1 MDGVTILY
9 APQPCAPLEPLVL
22 VADDEA
28 MPRMLA
34 GRAIEKAG
42 FRVLYAKDGREAVD
56 VFATHQPD
64 VVLLDVKMP
73 RCDGYSACAEIRA
86 AAGGEGVA
94 VVMMTACDD
103 TESIDAAFAVGA
115 TDFLPKPVN
124 PALLPHRLRYLHR
137 NTMAAR
143 KLRESEGHLRAAE
156 RIAKVGHWVWDLRD
170 GRITLSCEAAR
181 MLGVTT
187 EDATVI
193 EALFHAVPAH
203 ERRQIVHLVRQASRN
218 GSPFTIEHR
227 LEVDG
232 EDAHAA
238 QEGSVERGDDGAP
251 IRVVAT
257 IQDVTERHEAQ
268 REILRLAY
276 FDSLTGLANRPMLR
290 RHLERVVDMSRR
302 YRRNAAVLCLDL
314 DRFKNVNDTMGHT
327 AGDELLVAVGNRL
340 RQAMRRSDC
349 LARPSTPPE
358 PAGDSNALARQG
370 GDEFTIVLSEIRRA
384 EDAALVADRILEEL
398 SRPFTL
404 GRDQIFVGASIGIA
418 VFPDDGADAEELLKN
433 ADAALYHAK
442 EQGRHRH
449 AFFKP
454 SLNEANRRRL
464 ELEIALRSALAN
476 DELELHFQPKVLL
489 EGGRVVGV
497 EALLRW
503 THPEQGRLSP
513 AEFIPVAEDSG
524 LIVPIGARVLTLACE
539 QLARWNAAG
548 LDGLTMSVNVASRQ
562 FRDEEFVSFVQ
573 ETLEKT
579 GIRPRNLELEI
590 TERTLMDDTEISLRV
605 LGELRALGI
614 RVAIDDFGTGYS
626 SLSYLKRFPIDVIKV
641 DRSFVADIPTDGD
654 SSAIAEAIIAMGN
667 SLDMEVVA
675 EGVETEAQMD
685 FLARS
690 RCPSAQGF
698 LFCRPLPAEEVERW
712 CLDNEASRGGDGG

>member
-1 MDGVTILY
+1 MTILY
-9 APQPCAPLEPLVL
+9 APKPCAPPAPLVL

-28 MPRMLA
+28 IPRLLA
-34 GRAIEKAG
+34 GRAAEKAG
-42 FRVLYAKDGREAVD
+42 FRVVYAEDGAQAVRE
-56 VFATHQPD
+56 FTTHQPD
-64 VVLLDVKMP
+64 IVLLDVRMP
-73 RCDGYSACAEIRA
+73 GCDGFAACTAIRA
-86 AAGGEGVA
+86 AIGGDDVA

-103 TESIDAAFAVGA
+103 TESIDGAFAVGA
-115 TDFLPKPVN
+115 TDFIPKPVN
-124 PALLPHRLRYLHR
+124 PALLPHRLRHLHR
-137 NTMAAR
+137 NTVASR
-143 KLRESEGHLRAAE
+143 QLRESESRLRTAE

-170 GRITLSCEAAR
+170 GRITVSSEAAR
-181 MLGVTT
+181 MLGVTS
-187 EDATVI
+187 EDGAAI
-193 EALFHAVPAH
+193 ESLFHAVPTH
-203 ERRQIVHLVRQASRN
+203 ERRQIVQLVREASRA
-218 GSPFTIEHR
+218 GSSFALEHR
-227 LEVDG
+227 LEVD
-232 EDAHAA
+232 ETDVHVA
-238 QEGSVERGDDGAP
+238 QEGSVELDDDGAP

-257 IQDVTERHEAQ
+257 IQNVTERHDAQ

-327 AGDELLVAVGNRL
+327 AGDELLVAVGKRL
-340 RQAMRRSDC
+340 RHAMRRSDC

-358 PAGDSNALARQG
+358 PTGDSNALARQG

-398 SRPFTL
+398 ARPFTL

-442 EQGRHRH
+442 DQGRHRH

-464 ELEIALRSALAN
+464 ELETALRSALDN
-476 DELELHFQPKVLL
+476 DELVLHFQPKVLL

-503 THPEQGRLSP
+503 THPEEGPLSP

-524 LIVPIGARVLTLACE
+524 LIVPIGARVLSLACE
-539 QLARWNAAG
+539 QLARWNALG
-548 LDGLTMSVNVASRQ
+548 LDGMTMSVNVAARQ
-562 FRDEEFVSFVQ
+562 FRDEDFVPFVRDTV
-573 ETLEKT
+573 ERS
-579 GIRPRNLELEI
+579 GIHPRSLELEI
-590 TERTLMDDTEISLRV
+590 TERTLMDDTEVSLRV
-605 LGELRALGI
+605 LGELRGLGI

-626 SLSYLKRFPIDVIKV
+626 SLSYLKRFPIDAIKV
-641 DRSFVADIPTDGD
+641 DRSFVADIPGDGD

-675 EGVETEAQMD
+675 EGVETKAQMD

-712 CLDNEASRGGDGG
+712 CFDQAARRGDGGR

>member
-1 MDGVTILY
+1 M
-9 APQPCAPLEPLVL
+9 
-22 VADDEA
+22 
-28 MPRMLA
+28 
-34 GRAIEKAG
+34 
-42 FRVLYAKDGREAVD
+42 
-56 VFATHQPD
+56 
-64 VVLLDVKMP
+64 
-73 RCDGYSACAEIRA
+73 S
-86 AAGGEGVA
+86 
-94 VVMMTACDD
+94 
-103 TESIDAAFAVGA
+103 S
-115 TDFLPKPVN
+115 
-124 PALLPHRLRYLHR
+124 
-137 NTMAAR
+137 
-143 KLRESEGHLRAAE
+143 
-156 RIAKVGHWVWDLRD
+156 
-170 GRITLSCEAAR
+170 EAAR
-181 MLGVTT
+181 MLGVTS
-187 EDATVI
+187 EDGAAI
-193 EALFHAVPAH
+193 ESLFHAVPTH
-203 ERRQIVHLVRQASRN
+203 ERRQIVQLVREASRA
-218 GSPFTIEHR
+218 GSSFALEHR
-227 LEVDG
+227 LEVD
-232 EDAHAA
+232 ETDVHVA
-238 QEGSVERGDDGAP
+238 QEGSVELDDDGAP

-257 IQDVTERHEAQ
+257 IQNVTERHDAQ

-327 AGDELLVAVGNRL
+327 AGDELLVAVGKRL
-340 RQAMRRSDC
+340 RHAMRRSDC

-358 PAGDSNALARQG
+358 PTGDSNALARQG

-398 SRPFTL
+398 ARPFTL

-442 EQGRHRH
+442 DQGRHRH

-464 ELEIALRSALAN
+464 ELETALRSALDN
-476 DELELHFQPKVLL
+476 DELVLHFQPKVLL

-503 THPEQGRLSP
+503 THPEEGPLSP

-524 LIVPIGARVLTLACE
+524 LIVPIGARVLSLACE
-539 QLARWNAAG
+539 QLARWNALG
-548 LDGLTMSVNVASRQ
+548 LDGMTMSVNVAARQ
-562 FRDEEFVSFVQ
+562 FRDEDFVPFVRDTV
-573 ETLEKT
+573 ERS
-579 GIRPRNLELEI
+579 GIHPRSLELEI
-590 TERTLMDDTEISLRV
+590 TERTLMDDTEVSLRV
-605 LGELRALGI
+605 LGELRGLGI

-626 SLSYLKRFPIDVIKV
+626 SLSYLKRFPIDAIKV
-641 DRSFVADIPTDGD
+641 DRSFVADIPGDGD

-675 EGVETEAQMD
+675 EGVETKAQMD

-712 CLDNEASRGGDGG
+712 CFDQAARRGDGGR

>member
-1 MDGVTILY
+1 MIYAEDGH
-9 APQPCAPLEPLVL
+9 
-22 VADDEA
+22 
-28 MPRMLA
+28 
-34 GRAIEKAG
+34 
-42 FRVLYAKDGREAVD
+42 EAVEAF
-56 VFATHQPD
+56 VSHQPD
-64 VVLLDVKMP
+64 IVLLDVQMP
-73 RCDGYSACAEIRA
+73 ECDGFTACSEIRSTK
-86 AAGGEGVA
+86 GGDNVA
-94 VVMMTACDD
+94 IVMMTGCDD
-103 TESIDAAFAVGA
+103 TDSIDEAFAVGA
-115 TDFLPKPVN
+115 TDFVPKPVN

-137 NTMAAR
+137 NTLAAR
-143 KLRESEGHLRAAE
+143 RLRESEGHLRAAE

-170 GRITLSCEAAR
+170 GAITLSTEAAR
-181 MLGVTT
+181 MLGVTS

-193 EALFHAVPAH
+193 ESLFYAVPTH
-203 ERRQIVHLVRQASRN
+203 ERRQVIQVVRQASRT
-218 GSPFTIEHR
+218 GSSFALEHQ
-227 LEVDG
+227 LELDG
-232 EDAHAA
+232 DDRHAA
-238 QEGSVERGDDGAP
+238 QEGSVELDDDGQP

-257 IQDVTERHEAQ
+257 IQDVTERQRAQ

-290 RHLERVVDMSRR
+290 RHLDRVVDMSRR

-327 AGDELLVAVGNRL
+327 AGDELLVAVGKRL

-349 LARPSTPPE
+349 LARASTPPE

-384 EDAALVADRILEEL
+384 DDAALVADRILEEL

-404 GRDQIFVGASIGIA
+404 GRDQVFVGASIGIA

-464 ELEIALRSALAN
+464 ELEVALRGALER
-476 DELELHFQPKVLL
+476 DELELHYQPKVLL
-489 EGGRVVGV
+489 NGRRVVGV

-503 THPEQGRLSP
+503 THPTKGPLSP

-524 LIVPIGARVLTLACE
+524 LIVPIGARVLTLACQ
-539 QLARWNAAG
+539 QLARWSAAG
-548 LDGLTMSVNVASRQ
+548 LCGLTMSVNVAARQ
-562 FRDEEFVSFVQ
+562 FRDEDFVPFVRA
-573 ETLEKT
+573 TLEET
-579 GIRPRNLELEI
+579 GIRPQSLELEI
-590 TERTLMDDTEISLRV
+590 TERTLMDDTEVSLRV

-626 SLSYLKRFPIDVIKV
+626 SLSYLKRFPIDAIKV
-641 DRSFVADIPTDGD
+641 DRSFVADIPNDGD

-712 CLDNEASRGGDGG
+712 CMDNEAQVAGHGD